1 MHKKLSRLI
10 EPNLQPYFLCL
21 ALFAAVSV
29 PIQPVLAGVE
39 VIALAAL
46 YIFHRRQSRRRRRTV
61 MQYIE
66 TITGGVDS
74 ISQNSMLNTP
84 LPVAVFR
91 ADNGE
96 IIWANDGFLALSG
109 TEEDIFD
116 LHIQDLAEGLDPR
129 KAAEESAAG
138 LPVEVGAHSCQVYST
153 ASRVSAQEAGAV
165 QVVTAY
171 FVDVTEAQALQAA
184 FEASRLVVAILV
196 LDNYEEM
203 MKAGGDAGRSSIQAQ
218 VDERLGAWVAGTGA
232 MLRKL
237 SLIHI

>member
-1 MHKKLSRLI
+1 MNKKLSRLI

-96 IIWANDGFLALSG
+96 IIWANDSFVGLADAQDSL
-109 TEEDIFD
+109 FD
-116 LHIQDLAEGLDPR
+116 MTIHDLAPDFNY
-129 KAAEESAAG
+129 
-138 LPVEVGAHSCQVYST
+138 QW
-153 ASRVSAQEAGAV
+153 
-165 QVVTAY
+165 
-171 FVDVTEAQALQAA
+171 
-184 FEASRLVVAILV
+184 V
-196 LDNYEEM
+196 LDGNQPWDVAPF
-203 MKAGGDAGRSSIQAQ
+203 AGGTYQIYARTGRMGAGPPARARSSPPTSWTSPRAS
-218 VDERLGAWVAGTGA
+218 T
-232 MLRKL
+232 
-237 SLIHI
+237 